1 MTDIQTLALLII
13 VMCNLGVLGL
23 YLRLR
28 RVMRHNFQTLDTHV
42 GEDVEEVRDLL
53 RLTLGHLSEAA
64 ERQRG
69 MKQALM
75 DDGKLT
81 RERIAQVKT
90 RLADEE
96 SDDQRA
102 KRRERAKA

>member
-1 MTDIQTLALLII
+1 MTDTQTLALLII
-13 VMCNLGVLGL
+13 VMCNLGVLWL

-28 RVMRHNFQTLDTHV
+28 RVMKHNFQTLDTHV
-42 GEDVEEVRDLL
+42 GEDVEEVCDLL
-53 RLTLGHLSEAA
+53 RLTLGRLSEAA